1 MLIFKSL
8 FKHIIIVFNLI
19 NTLISSSVPL
29 VQQNS
34 SGFCDCWKPRN

>member
-1 MLIFKSL
+1 MLIFKFL

-19 NTLISSSVPL
+19 NTLISSYVPL

-34 SGFCDCWKPRN
+34 SGFCDRWKPRN